1 MQSQNQMP
9 PPPSIGLPQQVPIPA
24 TNPTLAGPTITTS
37 SNIHQNGLMAG
48 IPAQGLKQQYLPPR
62 QQLHTNGFGSSGAPE
77 TATVNNFV
85 NGNNNLSRNA
95 SPALNQPLNSAY
107 LPPPSTTL
115 ASSQQPLTRPNMYSP
130 SSMAPVSKPPLQ
142 QPAPAIIPSSM
153 GHIQPNSQIPQ
164 LSQAPS
170 LLSSQSTT
178 APTNFYQSAHV
189 AKSGL
194 PSSLPPTLATTAP
207 TPTTVNYAAPSNTL
221 TNVDKVTYG
230 LQNVHLNN
238 NGNGMHQ
245 SSVTASQPI
254 NKLINGNNQTLNQG
268 APSMPLNAMNT
279 NLPPLQ
285 NPYPMQAKS
294 AVQNLPPPMPSMPQ
308 QQQQL
313 QSMPQQQQPLNNGL
327 PPMNQF
333 APSIQQL
340 PQQNQFNSALP
351 VQQPNTTYGKR
362 PMYPQQISQQQQ
374 PNPMNNFNQYPQQQ
388 PLMSQPQP
396 NQSMPAVCCPKSRSV
411 SFFFEDFELDFLD
424 FLYFLL

>member
-1 MQSQNQMP
+1 MVLFFLVIEKFQMQSQNQMPP

-24 TNPTLAGPTITTS
+24 ANPTLAGPTITSS
-37 SNIHQNGLMAG
+37 SNIYQNGQMAG
-48 IPAQGLKQQYLPPR
+48 IPAPGLKQQYLPPR

-85 NGNNNLSRNA
+85 NGNNNLSGNA

-107 LPPPSTTL
+107 LPPPSLTL
-115 ASSQQPLTRPNMYSP
+115 ASSQPPLSRPNMYSP

-142 QPAPAIIPSSM
+142 QPAPAMIPSSM
-153 GHIQPNSQIPQ
+153 GPIQQNSQIPQ

-178 APTNFYQSAHV
+178 APTNLYQSVPV

-194 PSSLPPTLATTAP
+194 LSSLPPTLATTS
-207 TPTTVNYAAPSNTL
+207 TPTIVNYAPPSNTL

-238 NGNGMHQ
+238 NGNGIMHQ
-245 SSVTASQPI
+245 PSVTASQPVN
-254 NKLINGNNQTLNQG
+254 NKLKNENNQTMNQG
-268 APSMPLNAMNT
+268 ASSIPLNAMNT

-294 AVQNLPPPMPSMPQ
+294 AVQNLPPSMPSMP
-308 QQQQL
+308 
-313 QSMPQQQQPLNNGL
+313 PQQQPLNNGL

-351 VQQPNTTYGKR
+351 VQQSNTTYGKR
-362 PMYPQQISQQQQ
+362 PMYPQQIPQQQ
-374 PNPMNNFNQYPQQQ
+374 PNPMNNFNQYPQA

-396 NQSMPAVCCPKSRSV
+396 NQSMPTVCCPQIRMG
-411 SFFFEDFELDFLD
+411 FIFL
-424 FLYFLL
+424 